1 MEPPQTINGSPHT
14 QLHAQLDEDMLMD
27 AKALLIFV
35 LLVAVAILGY
45 VFYES
50 QQSGITVKAPGVSI
64 DTK

>member
-1 MEPPQTINGSPHT
+1 
-14 QLHAQLDEDMLMD
+14 MD